1 MPRMII
7 IMFINAGLLVTML
20 SSEVM
25 MSIKCKQIFT
35 NHCSP
40 VKDYLRKKLF
50 EQEINENGF

>member
-1 MPRMII
+1 MII
-7 IMFINAGLLVTML
+7 IMFINAGLRVTML

-25 MSIKCKQIFT
+25 MSIKCKQILT